1 MCWVN
6 SCAAGKG
13 CLLWAMCS
21 HSCHLLLDHVQ
32 FTLIHGSNSPDSNA
46 ISFFIALDF
55 SFTTRYI
62 HNWASFLLWPSCF
75 ILNGALRN
83 CPPLFPSSTL
93 DTFQPGWGG
102 AHHPVSYLFASSYYS
117 WFLQQEYWSG
127 LPFPF
132 SVDHIFCQNSAIW
145 PICLGWPW
153 RARLIAL
160 LS

>member
-1 MCWVN
+1 MSMCWVN

-46 ISFFIALDF
+46 ISFFTALDF

-102 AHHPVSYLFASSYYS
+102 AHHSVSYLFASSYYS
-117 WFLQQEYWSG
+117 RGSCSKNTGVGCHFLFQWTTFFVRTLQYD
-127 LPFPF
+127 PY
-132 SVDHIFCQNSAIW
+132 V
-145 PICLGWPW
+145 LGGPVGQG
-153 RARLIAL
+153 
-160 LS
+160 S